1 MQEQLSGS
9 ITLRAIAFSCP
20 GYAFRATGLD
30 LCLASV
36 CICGLPFAIVSL
48 FESAGHAIFLYGG
61 VCAVLAVLLAH
72 VWCFLYVADRSPQ
85 YTAGRCHD
93 STRLSFWLR
102 VVCVDCTYYGR
113 FTAGYPGSPVRF
125 VLSMLV

>member
-9 ITLRAIAFSCP
+9 VTLRAVAVSCP

-30 LCLASV
+30 LCLADL
-36 CICGLPFAIVSL
+36 CIGELLFAIVSL

-61 VCAVLAVLLAH
+61 VRALLAVLLAH
-72 VWCFLYVADRSPQ
+72 VWHFLCVADRSPQ
-85 YTAGRCHD
+85 YVAGRRHG

-102 VVCVDCTYYGR
+102 VVCVACTYYGR
-113 FTAGYPGSPVRF
+113 FTAGYPGSLF
-125 VLSMLV
+125 HFALSMLV